1 MLLCLSSREFREVL
15 LVAFGKVAVVYEA
28 SFDTDA
34 ARLSAVKART
44 VAINQ
49 IKRLLVTA
57 PEQVAAFLRGLRTA
71 AALVGACARLRPDP
85 DRGEAP
91 AAAKRSLRVLAGR
104 WRALGAEISE
114 LDAEIA
120 RPCERAAPPCCPR
133 PLNGDPQ
140 PPRSTRFRAGSQYP
154 PRACAIV
161 IDSA

>member
-91 AAAKRSLRVLAGR
+91 RRGQEIASRPRRALAGSR
-104 WRALGAEISE
+104 RRDQRARRRDRTPVRTG
-114 LDAEIA
+114 
-120 RPCERAAPPCCPR
+120 RPALLPATPQRGPSTTPLHTFPR
-133 PLNGDPQ
+133 RLT
-140 PPRSTRFRAGSQYP
+140 RSSSGL
-154 PRACAIV
+154 C
-161 IDSA
+161 DSH

>member
-1 MLLCLSSREFREVL
+1 ML

-114 LDAEIA
+114 LTPRSHA
-120 RPCERAAPPCCPR
+120 RAD
-133 PLNGDPQ
+133 G
-140 PPRSTRFRAGSQYP
+140 PPRLVARDPSTGTLNHPAP
-154 PRACAIV
+154 HV
-161 IDSA
+161 SAQAHKILLGLVR